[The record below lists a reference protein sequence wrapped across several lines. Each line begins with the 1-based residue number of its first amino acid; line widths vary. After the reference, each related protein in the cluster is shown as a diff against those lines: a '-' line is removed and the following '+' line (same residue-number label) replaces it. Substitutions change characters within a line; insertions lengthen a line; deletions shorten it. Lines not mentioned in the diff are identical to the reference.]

1 LKTALIATS
10 TAKTTKV
17 AAAAATTT
25 TTTTTETGTLTA
37 TSRPKHNQYVF
48 LLSKVPAK
56 DIVESK
62 DKGSKPDTAEHN
74 EVEALRSSTQV
85 MGKEVKQ
92 VELRLHS
99 AEQKLRDLNINIR

>member
-1 LKTALIATS
+1 V
-10 TAKTTKV
+10 KV
-17 AAAAATTT
+17 
-25 TTTTTETGTLTA
+25 
-37 TSRPKHNQYVF
+37 
-48 LLSKVPAK
+48 
-56 DIVESK
+56 VESK

-74 EVEALRSSTQV
+74 EMEALRTSTQV

>member
-1 LKTALIATS
+1 LKTAL
-10 TAKTTKV
+10 V
-17 AAAAATTT
+17 AAATTT
-25 TTTTTETGTLTA
+25 TPPPPTTTTTTSEKETSTA
-37 TSRPKHNQYVF
+37 TSRLKHNQCVF
-48 LLSKVPAK
+48 LFWKVPA
-56 DIVESK
+56 IEVVESK
-62 DKGSKPDTAEHN
+62 DKGSKPDTAERN